1 MVNEGVKMKYCIKIN
16 DFEGPL
22 DLLLHL
28 VKESNIDIYDININE
43 ITEQYL
49 DYIHKMEELNIDIAS
64 EYLVMAATL
73 MEIKSKSLLPTE
85 QEKEVDEEEEEVT
98 REVLI
103 QKLIDYQKYK
113 EVTKSFKELEES
125 RKTIY
130 TKAPSK
136 LNEMLEQKFVNDTD
150 TTIDDLM
157 LAFSKF
163 LERKNMEKPI
173 HTKVT
178 NKEYSVR
185 KRKKDI
191 KMLLQTKKKAEFT
204 ELFTTYNKSYIVVT
218 FMSILELAKED
229 DIILTQETNFDK
241 IFIELKVK

>member
-1 MVNEGVKMKYCIKIN
+1 MKYCIKTEE
-16 DFEGPL
+16 FEGPL

-28 VKESNIDIYDININE
+28 IKESNINIYDININE

-49 DYIHKMEELNIDIAS
+49 DYIHEWQELNIDIAS

-73 MEIKSKSLLPTE
+73 MEIKSKSLLPV
-85 QEKEVDEEEEEVT
+85 EKGEENVEEDEEVT
-98 REVLI
+98 KEVLI
-103 QKLIDYQKYK
+103 QKLIEYQKYK
-113 EVTKSFKELEES
+113 EITKDFKQLELD

-136 LNEMLEQKFVNDTD
+136 LNEMFQQKFINDTD
-150 TTIDDLM
+150 TTVDDLM

-185 KRKKDI
+185 KRKSDI
-191 KMLLQTKKKAEFT
+191 KNYLLEKKKAEFT
-204 ELFTTYNKSYIVVT
+204 ELFTDYNKSYIVVT

-229 DIILTQETNFDK
+229 DIILTQEMNFDK